1 MKRDDVRRPESGE
14 YDPYYQTYIGRIG
27 DVPILSALTAQSEN
41 LRGQLSG
48 LVAGGGDYRYA
59 PGKWSIKDVLGHLND
74 SERVFGTRATCI
86 ARGETADLPG
96 FEQDDYVDAGG
107 FGGRTVESLIR
118 EFDFLRA
125 ANLEMLGGL
134 EAAKWLLVG
143 RANGTSVSVRAIAWI
158 LAGHVDHHLA
168 VLRER
173 YGQAFSA

>member
-1 MKRDDVRRPESGE
+1 MNQDVVHRPEPGE
-14 YDPYYQTYIGRIG
+14 YDPYYERYIGRIG
-27 DVPILSALTAQSEN
+27 DVSILSLLTAQSQD
-41 LRGQLSG
+41 LRDQLAG
-48 LVAGGGDYRYA
+48 LAEGGGDYRYA
-59 PGKWSIKDVLGHLND
+59 PGKWSIKQLLGHLND
-74 SERVFGTRATCI
+74 SERVFGMRATCI

-107 FGGRTVESLIR
+107 FGRRTVESLVR
-118 EFDFLRA
+118 EFDLLRA

-134 EAAKWLLVG
+134 EAPSWLLVG
-143 RANGTSVSVRAIAWI
+143 RANGSAVSVRAIAWT